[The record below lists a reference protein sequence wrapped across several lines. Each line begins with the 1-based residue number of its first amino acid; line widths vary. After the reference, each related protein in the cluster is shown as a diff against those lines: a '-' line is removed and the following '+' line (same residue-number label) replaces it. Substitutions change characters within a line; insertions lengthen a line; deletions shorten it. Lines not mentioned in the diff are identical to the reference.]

1 MIPRAGASARTTGRL
16 EEGVVLAAVVV
27 VAAAL
32 RWRWLGQPI
41 RYDEAV
47 TWLEY
52 ASWPLPEALSRY
64 DLPNNHLLHTL
75 LAHLSTDVL
84 GPGVRPLRLPAY
96 LAGVLTVPA
105 TWALGRR
112 LHGARAGLLAA
123 ALVAVSPVLV
133 LFSTNARG
141 YAIVVLAF
149 LGLALL
155 AAELRRRSSS
165 LLWAAFAV
173 TAALAGWTM
182 PAALYPAVAA
192 GVWIVWP
199 ARRGEAV
206 RPLTGRLAGLAAAGV
221 GATGLTALLYAP
233 VLRRSGWRSVAA
245 NRFVAP
251 DPFDE
256 FIGEVPAFLTSVL
269 REWAHGLPAWLV
281 GLFGLGAAVAA
292 AGRVAGRSSRPG
304 RGGAAGDREEA
315 GGGEEPPRGAGAS
328 GRPPPLLPAT
338 LLGSV
343 LVLLAT
349 RRTPFARV
357 WLHLLPAVAV
367 FAAAGLGQ
375 LVGILSEAVDRGHG
389 GATGGRRGPTDRLAA
404 RGSAG
409 LALAVLVAGGVH
421 LLRADPVTTW
431 GLTGSLP
438 AGDRVAGLLAGR
450 MGPGDAVRAPIPSDA
465 PLEYYFSRMGI
476 DRERVNDIPGP
487 AACLWI
493 VVNRRH
499 GTEGPGEVVGGRAE
513 EAPRLV
519 RDFGGSAVY
528 VRPST
533 SGGIDA
539 DRADDTAGGTRAGAP
554 RCGPDGGDAAGPGTD
569 SPGTP
574 PAHGGDEPA
583 ER

>member
-1 MIPRAGASARTTGRL
+1 MGSRSQGREAATRATGRL
-16 EEGVVLAAVVV
+16 EEGAVLAAVVV

-32 RWRWLGQPI
+32 RWRWLGQPV

-47 TWLEY
+47 TWMEY
-52 ASWPLPEALSRY
+52 ASRPLPEALSLY
-64 DLPNNHLLHTL
+64 DLPNNHLFHTL

-84 GPGVRPLRLPAY
+84 GPGVRTLRLPAY

-105 TWALGRR
+105 TWAVGRR
-112 LHGARAGLLAA
+112 LHGASAGLLAA
-123 ALVAVSPVLV
+123 ALAAVSPVLV

-141 YAIVVLAF
+141 YGMLVLAF
-149 LGLALL
+149 LALALL
-155 AAELRRRSSS
+155 ASELRHRSSP
-165 LLWAAFAV
+165 LLWSAFAV

-192 GVWIVWP
+192 GIWIVWP
-199 ARRGEAV
+199 ARREEAV
-206 RPLTGRLAGLAAAGV
+206 RPLTERLAGLATAGV
-221 GATGLTALLYAP
+221 GAAGLTALLYAP
-233 VLRRSGWRSVAA
+233 VLGRSGWRSVVA

-251 DPFDE
+251 DPVDE
-256 FIGEVPAFLTSVL
+256 FVVEVPGFLTSVL
-269 REWAHGLPAWLV
+269 REWAHGLPVWLV

-292 AGRVAGRSSRPG
+292 VG
-304 RGGAAGDREEA
+304 RGA
-315 GGGEEPPRGAGAS
+315 EPE
-328 GRPPPLLPAT
+328 GRPPALLPAA
-338 LLGSV
+338 LVGSI

-349 RRTPFARV
+349 RRAPFARV
-357 WLHLLPAVAV
+357 WLHLLPAAAV
-367 FAAAGLGQ
+367 FAAAGLAE
-375 LVGILSEAVDRGHG
+375 LVRILSEAVGPGSGVETRKSRRPPVRRAGRGG
-389 GATGGRRGPTDRLAA
+389 
-404 RGSAG
+404 AG

-438 AGDRVAGLLAGR
+438 AGDRVAGLLASR
-450 MGPGDAVRAPIPSDA
+450 MEPGDAARAPIPSDA

-487 AACLWI
+487 GACLWI

-499 GTEGPGEVVGGRAE
+499 GTADAGDVVGPAAE
-513 EAPRLV
+513 PPRLV
-519 RDFGGSAVY
+519 RDFGGSAVF
-528 VRPST
+528 VRPARN
-533 SGGIDA
+533 GGIGA
-539 DRADDTAGGTRAGAP
+539 GRADETAGATRPGDP
-554 RCGPDGGDAAGPGTD
+554 RCGPDGGDAAGPRTD

>member
-1 MIPRAGASARTTGRL
+1 M
-16 EEGVVLAAVVV
+16 LAAVVV

-32 RWRWLGQPI
+32 RWYWLGQPV

-52 ASWPLPEALSRY
+52 ASRPLPEALSRY
-64 DLPNNHLLHTL
+64 DLPNNHLFHTL
-75 LAHLSTDVL
+75 LAHLTTEVL
-84 GPGVRPLRLPAY
+84 GPGVRVLRLPAF

-112 LHGARAGLLAA
+112 LHGASVGLLAA

-133 LFSTNARG
+133 LFSVNARG

-149 LGLALL
+149 LVLALL
-155 AAELRRRSSS
+155 AAELRRRSSA
-165 LLWAAFAV
+165 LPWTGFAV

-192 GVWIVWP
+192 GIWILWP
-199 ARRGEAV
+199 AHEGEGP
-206 RPLTGRLAGLAAAGV
+206 RPLTGRLGGLAAAAV
-221 GATGLTALLYAP
+221 GAAGLTALLYAP
-233 VLRRSGWRSVAA
+233 VLRRSGWRSIAA

-251 DPFDE
+251 APFDE
-256 FIGEVPAFLTSVL
+256 FVVEVPGFLISVL
-269 REWAHGLPAWLV
+269 REWSHGLPAWLV
-281 GLFGLGAAVAA
+281 GLFGLGAAAVA
-292 AGRVAGRSSRPG
+292 AGRIAAGGRVADSPGRS
-304 RGGAAGDREEA
+304 AG
-315 GGGEEPPRGAGAS
+315 
-328 GRPPPLLPAT
+328 GRPPPLLPAA

-349 RRTPFARV
+349 RRVPFARV
-357 WLHLLPAVAV
+357 WLYLLPAAAV
-367 FAAAGLGQ
+367 FAAAGLGE
-375 LVGILSEAVDRGHG
+375 LVRILSEVVDRGHG
-389 GATGGRRGPTDRLAA
+389 VETGGSRRAPFRRAGRGAA
-404 RGSAG
+404 GV
-409 LALAVLVAGGVH
+409 ALAVLVAGGVH
-421 LLRADPVTTW
+421 LLRADPVTSW

-476 DRERVNDIPGP
+476 DRQRVNDVPEPG
-487 AACLWI
+487 ACLWI

-499 GTEGPGEVVGGRAE
+499 GTEDLGDVLGGRAGRTS
-513 EAPRLV
+513 RLV

-528 VRPST
+528 VTPSPN
-533 SGGIDA
+533 GGVGA
-539 DRADDTAGGTRAGAP
+539 DRADDPADGPGAGNP
-554 RCGPDGGDAAGPGTD
+554 RCGPGGGDAAGPGTD